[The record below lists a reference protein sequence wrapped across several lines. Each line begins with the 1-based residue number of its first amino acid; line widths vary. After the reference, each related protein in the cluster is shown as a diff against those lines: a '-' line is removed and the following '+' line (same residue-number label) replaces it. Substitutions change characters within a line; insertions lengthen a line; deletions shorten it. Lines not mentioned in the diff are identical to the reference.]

1 MMKMLNRQ
9 LLKERVV
16 SDYHNGSI
24 ELNQF
29 DEAIGALLLEIVE
42 KLPQSEAE
50 GKAYSVGKVR
60 KLVETNIPNEQ
71 ILAALNYL
79 TTSRAGLF
87 KTSWFLMGED
97 YSVELEVDEFSRVMS
112 SNQIAHP
119 ETGEIIENA
128 KECVFLLFIRVADF
142 E

>member
-9 LLKERVV
+9 LLKEHVV
-16 SDYHNGSI
+16 SDYHNSFI
-24 ELNQF
+24 KLNEF
-29 DEAIGALLLEIVE
+29 DEAIGSLLLDIVE
-42 KLPQSEAE
+42 KLPQKEAV

-60 KLVETNIPNEQ
+60 KLVKTDIPNEQ

-87 KTSWFLMGED
+87 KTSWFLMDED
-97 YSVELEVDEFSRVMS
+97 YSIELETDEFASVMS
-112 SNQIAHP
+112 HNQIAHP

-128 KECVFLLFIRVADF
+128 KEHVFLLFIRVADF